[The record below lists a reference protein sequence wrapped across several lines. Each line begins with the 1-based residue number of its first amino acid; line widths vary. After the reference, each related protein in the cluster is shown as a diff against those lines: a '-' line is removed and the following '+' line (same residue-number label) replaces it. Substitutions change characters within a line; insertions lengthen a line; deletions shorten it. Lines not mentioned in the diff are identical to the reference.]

1 MPYWP
6 RDRYLELAP
15 AYWPRTRE
23 GLHPAGLAFELG
35 HVTVPPAS
43 PDTAEQSSTG

>member
-15 AYWPRTRE
+15 KYWGDTRSRLSE
-23 GLHPAGLAFELG
+23 CELELPIG
-35 HVTVPPAS
+35 RVTVPP
-43 PDTAEQSSTG
+43 PPEQKPPPN